1 MKNLLNRELFNKLFE
16 NKREAE
22 KMFVTTGKITSDEW
36 KLWLEMSSEL
46 YKYLPYAIKNW
57 IADDRRLPIE
67 TAQSIIYDFDFFKQR
82 NQVSNADINTY
93 AWRNLELYVKDL
105 KDVYLEKQQAK
116 KVVSEGAEKVYEDS
130 TVVLMK
136 ILSMEASIKYGAGAT
151 WCISAKDEDLN
162 AFHGYHQNQLDTFYF
177 LINKQTDKLV
187 QDLYDRFDQI
197 ESERH
202 AKIGSRAGYR
212 PLDKNE
218 PHTMTADNNTEAK
231 LAIQVNI
238 KGGITVWNT
247 MDNSTKDID
256 GMLSKWGYSNL
267 KKYLVPRELRILDF
281 VKGDYELDDN
291 GRLNVTGNVEIKQNM
306 DELNVEFGIV
316 TGNFS
321 AKSIKLKSLKG
332 FPIQVTGNLD
342 ISRND
347 LVDLEGCTP
356 IVGGNF
362 IANNNDLKTTKGFPQ
377 SVGGNVE
384 LQDNYIIEL
393 FDMPDTLDK
402 DLNIFN
408 NDITNF
414 KGFPRKIKTC
424 NVSHNKI
431 KSLEGLPEE
440 LEKLDLYDTDMSDEL
455 IAQIKRA
462 LPNTILKTD

>member
-22 KMFVTTGKITSDEW
+22 KMFVKTGKITEDEW
-36 KLWLEMSSEL
+36 KLWLEMSTDL
-46 YKYLPYAIKNW
+46 HKYLPYAIKNW
-57 IADDRRLPIE
+57 INDNRRLPIE

-82 NQVSNADINTY
+82 NQVSNGDINTY
-93 AWRNLELYVKDL
+93 AWRNLEVYVKDL
-105 KDVYLEKQQAK
+105 KDVYLGKQEEK
-116 KVVSEGAEKVYEDS
+116 KVIAEGAEKIYDDS
-130 TVVLMK
+130 NVLLMK
-136 ILSMEASIKYGAGAT
+136 ITTMEASIKYGAGAT
-151 WCISAKDEDLN
+151 WCISASDKNLN
-162 AFHGYHQNQLDTFYF
+162 AFHGYHTNQLDTFYF
-177 LINKQTDKLV
+177 LINKQSDKLV

-197 ESERH
+197 EDERRM
-202 AKIGSRAGYR
+202 KIGSRAGYR

-218 PHTMTADNNTEAK
+218 PHTMIADNNTEFK
-231 LAIQVNI
+231 LAIQVSI

-247 MDNSTKDID
+247 MDNQTRDID
-256 GMLSKWGYSNL
+256 GMLAKWGYSNL
-267 KKYLVPRELRILDF
+267 KKYLVPRELKVLDF
-281 VKGDYELDDN
+281 VKGDYELDDQ

-306 DELNVEFGIV
+306 EELNVEFGVV

-332 FPIQVTGNLD
+332 FPIEVTGNLD

-347 LVDLEGCTP
+347 LVDLEGCTQ

-362 IANNNDLKTTKGFPQ
+362 IANNNDLITTKGFPQ

-384 LQDNYIIEL
+384 LQDNYITGL
-393 FDMPDTLDK
+393 FDMPDTLNR

-431 KSLEGLPEE
+431 TSLEGLPEE

-455 IAQIKRA
+455 ITQIKRA
-462 LPNTILKTD
+462 LPNTILKID